1 MDREKEKALF
11 EAGIKLGAVFHQ
23 FTGTPLSL
31 HNADVVEKAIESCVS
46 LQPYVTGVE
55 VNIDRERLS
64 QDLSE
69 LGYTSLSGRHLN
81 VEVKVEVGSSQVV
94 AALRW
99 DESLR
104 YPLMEI
110 KSE

>member
-23 FTGTPLSL
+23 FIGAPISPQ
-31 HNADVVEKAIESCVS
+31 NSDIMEKAIESCVS

-69 LGYTSLSGRHLN
+69 LGYTSLNGRHLK

-94 AALRW
+94 AALKW
-99 DESLR
+99 DESLK

-110 KSE
+110 EDE